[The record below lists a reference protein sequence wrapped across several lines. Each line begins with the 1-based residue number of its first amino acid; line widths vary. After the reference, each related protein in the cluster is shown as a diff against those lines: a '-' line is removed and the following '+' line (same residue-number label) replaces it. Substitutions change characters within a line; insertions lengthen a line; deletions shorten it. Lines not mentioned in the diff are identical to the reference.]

1 MCEIV
6 GRKQEIEELKKLY
19 NSKQS
24 EFVAV
29 YGRRRVGKTF
39 LVKEVFRDVMTF
51 SHTGLSPIE
60 KSKSNKTKDQLQNFY
75 YSLIR
80 YGLEGQSCPKNWLE
94 AFFMLEQLL
103 DRLDNGTRQ
112 VVFIDELPWMDT
124 ARSGFVTAL
133 EAFWNGWGASRRNLL
148 FVVCGSATSWIV
160 DNLINNKG
168 GLYNR
173 LTSQIKLSPFT
184 LRECREFYNANSI
197 KMSDYDVIQAYMTLG
212 GIPYYMNYFNRSLS
226 LAQNIDKLFFCKNPK
241 LTDEFDRLFG
251 SLFINDTVCKKI
263 IKCLFTR
270 HYGYMRDEIAKK
282 VGISNNGD
290 LSNLLKALIASDF
303 VEKYVP
309 FGYSERNVHYKLSD
323 PFCWFWITFVE
334 GYQGK
339 DEDYWAH
346 KINKPE
352 YNSWKGIAFEEIC
365 FNHAKQIK
373 SALGIGSVSSKQSAY
388 IVSASEN
395 NPGMQI
401 DMVIERADN
410 VVNIC
415 EMKFYKDQF
424 TVDKSYDETL
434 RRRTQQIEEK
444 FPKLNVHTTLIT
456 TFGLRQNEY
465 SNNFQSV
472 VTIEDLM
479 K

>member
-1 MCEIV
+1 MCKIV
-6 GRKQEIEELKKLY
+6 GRKQEIAELQALY
-19 NSKQS
+19 DSKRS
-24 EFVAV
+24 EFVAI

-39 LVKEVFRDVMTF
+39 LIREVFRDVMTF
-51 SHTGLSPIE
+51 SHTGLSPVE
-60 KSKSNKTKDQLQNFY
+60 KNKSNKTKDQLQNFY
-75 YSLIR
+75 YSLIKH
-80 YGLEGQSCPKNWLE
+80 GLECGSCPQNWLE

-133 EAFWNGWGASRRNLL
+133 ESFWNGWGASRDNLL

-160 DNLINNKG
+160 DKLINNKG

-184 LRECREFYNANSI
+184 LRECKDFYIANSI
-197 KMSDYDVIQAYMTLG
+197 KMSDYDTVQAYMVLG

-241 LTDEFDRLFG
+241 LFDEFDRLFG
-251 SLFINDTVCKKI
+251 SLFINDTSCKKI
-263 IKCLFTR
+263 IKFLSTR
-270 HYGYMRDEIAKK
+270 HYGYMRDEIAQK
-282 VGISNNGD
+282 VGLANNGD

-303 VEKYVP
+303 IEKYVP
-309 FGYSERNVHYKLSD
+309 FGYSKRQEHYKLSD
-323 PFCWFWITFVE
+323 SFCWFWITFVD

-339 DEDYWAH
+339 DDDYWAH

-352 YNSWKGIAFEEIC
+352 FNSWKGIAFEEVC
-365 FNHAKQIK
+365 FNHVLQIK
-373 SALGIGSVSSKQSAY
+373 SALGISSVSSTQSAY
-388 IVSASEN
+388 VVSASESR
-395 NPGMQI
+395 PGMQL

-410 VVNIC
+410 VINIC
-415 EMKFYKDQF
+415 EMKFYKDKF
-424 TVDKSYDETL
+424 IVDKAYDEVLKSRTSQMEEQYPKSNIHVTL
-434 RRRTQQIEEK
+434 
-444 FPKLNVHTTLIT
+444 VT
-456 TFGLRQNEY
+456 TFGLKQNEY
-465 SNNFQSV
+465 SGDFQSV
-472 VTIEDLM
+472 ITIDDLM